1 MKKIS
6 SFILLC
12 LFSLLTFAQ
21 ETSESIESSEVNHES
36 WSLETKTWMLVIFAI
51 VSVITVL
58 RTFRNKP
65 DV

>member
-21 ETSESIESSEVNHES
+21 ETYESIESSEVDHES
-36 WSLETKTWMLVIFAI
+36 WSEETKTWMLIIFAI
-51 VSVITVL
+51 VSVIAVL

-65 DV
+65 EV